1 MKANTY
7 AAEFI
12 GTSILTTAVIGSGIS
27 AVQLTDNGGL
37 ALLINAIATVL
48 TLGLM
53 IALLQPISGAH
64 FNPAVSLIAFV
75 NKQMNLKALLLM
87 ILAQVT
93 GAIFGAVLANA
104 MFNRTLVELSET
116 ARSGNSLLIG
126 EVVATAGLIFT
137 ILMAIYN
144 NKPQTLSW
152 VVPLW
157 IGGAYFFT
165 SSSSF
170 ANPAVTVGRSLS
182 NSFAGIEPSSA
193 LQFIVAQFVG
203 AFIGLALANNL
214 RNK

>member
-27 AVQLTDNGGL
+27 AVKLTDNGAL
-37 ALLINAIATVL
+37 ALLVNAIATVL

-87 ILAQVT
+87 VLAQVT

-144 NKPQTLSW
+144 NKPQTLNW

-170 ANPAVTVGRSLS
+170 ANPAVTIGRSLS
-182 NSFAGIEPSSA
+182 NSFAGIEPASA

>member
-87 ILAQVT
+87 VFAQIT

-116 ARSGNSLLIG
+116 TRSGNSLLIG

-144 NKPQTLSW
+144 NKPQTLNW

-157 IGGAYFFT
+157 IGSAYFFT

-170 ANPAVTVGRSLS
+170 ANPAVTIGRSLS
-182 NSFAGIEPSSA
+182 NSYAGIEPTCA

>member
-27 AVQLTDNGGL
+27 AVKLTDNGGL

-75 NKQMNLKALLLM
+75 NKQMNFKALLLM
-87 ILAQVT
+87 VLAQTT
-93 GAIFGAVLANA
+93 GAIFGAVLANT

-116 ARSGNSLLIG
+116 TRSGSSILIG
-126 EVVATAGLIFT
+126 EVVATAGLIFA

-144 NKPQTLSW
+144 NKPQTLNW

-170 ANPAVTVGRSLS
+170 ANPAVTIGRSLS
-182 NSFAGIEPSSA
+182 NSYAGIEPTCA
-193 LQFIVAQFVG
+193 LQFMVAQFVG

>member
-87 ILAQVT
+87 VLAQVT

-104 MFNRTLVELSET
+104 MFNRPLVELSET
-116 ARSGNSLLIG
+116 ARSGSSLLIG
-126 EVVATAGLIFT
+126 EVVATAGLIFA

-144 NKPQTLSW
+144 NKPQTLNW

-170 ANPAVTVGRSLS
+170 ANPAVTIGRSLS
-182 NSFAGIEPSSA
+182 NTFAGIEPASA

>member
-87 ILAQVT
+87 VFAQIT

-116 ARSGNSLLIG
+116 ARSGSSLLIG
-126 EVVATAGLIFT
+126 EVVATAGLIFA

-144 NKPQTLSW
+144 NKPQTLNW

-170 ANPAVTVGRSLS
+170 ANPAVTIGRSLS
-182 NSFAGIEPSSA
+182 NTFAGIEPASA

>member
-7 AAEFI
+7 TAEFI

-37 ALLINAIATVL
+37 VLLINAIATVL

-75 NKQMNLKALLLM
+75 NKQMNFKALLLM
-87 ILAQVT
+87 VLAQIT
-93 GAIFGAVLANA
+93 GAIFGSVLANA
-104 MFNRTLVELSET
+104 MFNRPLVELSET
-116 ARSGNSLLIG
+116 TRSGSSLLIG
-126 EVVATAGLIFT
+126 EVVATAGLIFA

-144 NKPQTLSW
+144 NKPQTLNW

-157 IGGAYFFT
+157 IGSAYFFT

-170 ANPAVTVGRSLS
+170 ANPAVTIGRSLS
-182 NSFAGIEPSSA
+182 KSYAGIEPSSA

>member
-7 AAEFI
+7 TAEFI

-27 AVQLTDNGGL
+27 AVKLTDNGGL

-75 NKQMNLKALLLM
+75 NKQMNLRALLLM
-87 ILAQVT
+87 VFAQIT

-116 ARSGNSLLIG
+116 ARSGDSLLIG

-144 NKPQTLSW
+144 NKPQTLNW

-170 ANPAVTVGRSLS
+170 ANPAVTIGRSLS
-182 NSFAGIEPSSA
+182 NSYAGIEPASA
-193 LQFIVAQFVG
+193 LQFIFAQFVG

>member
-48 TLGLM
+48 TLGLV

-75 NKQMNLKALLLM
+75 NKQMNFKALLLM
-87 ILAQVT
+87 VLAQIT

-116 ARSGNSLLIG
+116 TRTGSSLLIG

-144 NKPQTLSW
+144 NKPQTLNW

-170 ANPAVTVGRSLS
+170 ANPAVTIGRSLS
-182 NSFAGIEPSSA
+182 KSYAGIEPSSA

>member
-7 AAEFI
+7 TAEFI

-75 NKQMNLKALLLM
+75 NKQMNLRALLLM
-87 ILAQVT
+87 VFAQIT

-144 NKPQTLSW
+144 NKPQTLNW

-170 ANPAVTVGRSLS
+170 ANPAVTIGRSLS
-182 NSFAGIEPSSA
+182 KSYAGIEPSSA

>member
-87 ILAQVT
+87 VLAQVT

-116 ARSGNSLLIG
+116 ARSGSSLLIG
-126 EVVATAGLIFT
+126 EVVATAGLIFA

-144 NKPQTLSW
+144 NKPQTLNW

-170 ANPAVTVGRSLS
+170 ANPAVTIGRSLS
-182 NSFAGIEPSSA
+182 NTFAGIEPACA

>member
-75 NKQMNLKALLLM
+75 NKQMNLRALLLM
-87 ILAQVT
+87 VLAQIT

>member
-7 AAEFI
+7 TAEFI

-87 ILAQVT
+87 VLAQVT
-93 GAIFGAVLANA
+93 GAIFGAVLAK
-104 MFNRTLVELSET
+104 
-116 ARSGNSLLIG
+116 IG
-126 EVVATAGLIFT
+126 RAHVL
-137 ILMAIYN
+137 
-144 NKPQTLSW
+144 
-152 VVPLW
+152 
-157 IGGAYFFT
+157 
-165 SSSSF
+165 
-170 ANPAVTVGRSLS
+170 NPVTSLS
-182 NSFAGIEPSSA
+182 RMPSSA
-193 LQFIVAQFVG
+193 
-203 AFIGLALANNL
+203 
-214 RNK
+214 

>member
-7 AAEFI
+7 TAEFI

-27 AVQLTDNGGL
+27 AVKLTDNGGL

-75 NKQMNLKALLLM
+75 NKQMNLRALLLM
-87 ILAQVT
+87 VFAQIT

-104 MFNRTLVELSET
+104 MFNRPLVELSET
-116 ARSGNSLLIG
+116 TRSGNSLLIG
-126 EVVATAGLIFT
+126 EVVATAGLIFA

-144 NKPQTLSW
+144 NKPQTLNW

-157 IGGAYFFT
+157 IGSAYFFT

-170 ANPAVTVGRSLS
+170 ANPAVTIGRSLS
-182 NSFAGIEPSSA
+182 NSYAGIEPTCA
-193 LQFIVAQFVG
+193 LQFMVAQFVG

>member
-64 FNPAVSLIAFV
+64 FNPAASLIAFV

-87 ILAQVT
+87 VFAQIT

-144 NKPQTLSW
+144 NKPQTLNW

-170 ANPAVTVGRSLS
+170 ANPAVTIGRSLS
-182 NSFAGIEPSSA
+182 NSFAGIEPASA
-193 LQFIVAQFVG
+193 LQFIFAQFVG